1 MWAEYRKT
9 RPFNT
14 QELQLAAIAHVTHAA
29 AGGEA
34 PLEDFI
40 PSAVLSKVVKEPNT
54 ETSASDLELALKGM
68 FK

>member
-1 MWAEYRKT
+1 MWEEYRKT

-14 QELQLAAIAHVTHAA
+14 QELQLAAIAHISHAA

-40 PSAVLSKVVKEPNT
+40 PSSVLARASTEP
-54 ETSASDLELALKGM
+54 EAKTSAADLELALKGM